1 MRLGKRNVSG
11 DLSRV
16 PYDKRAIF
24 RVFHALF
31 SLLCWFCAFLQFLI
45 LYKSIDC
52 LQITD
57 TLDLFQTER
66 FRRVKCLSLHVED
79 LHSSR
84 FFLFLHLELLI
95 GTKIWLILLSTFLLK
110 SIYVGSKRV
119 FEGTEQI
126 AAERDVRFVDSYGSA
141 NRNVRFEVTLQSV
154 IFKA

>member
-66 FRRVKCLSLHVED
+66 FRRVKCLPLHVED

-119 FEGTEQI
+119 LRRCSKEQNKSRQNATYASSI
-126 AAERDVRFVDSYGSA
+126 AMEVRIGMFDS
-141 NRNVRFEVTLQSV
+141 
-154 IFKA
+154 K

>member
-16 PYDKRAIF
+16 PYDKSAIF

-119 FEGTEQI
+119 LRRCSKEQNKSRQNATYASSI
-126 AAERDVRFVDSYGSA
+126 AMEVRIGMFDS
-141 NRNVRFEVTLQSV
+141 
-154 IFKA
+154 K